1 VDHVTDPPAERKR
14 AELVAKLDSI
24 RAEFDEWRANSEAG
38 QPLEKHHSQ
47 ILRITTRLDVLADL
61 IGDDLNSENQLI
73 QRWQQTE
80 LRLLDLHHVW
90 DFFRSKFA
98 MRYPAWIRDI
108 LVVADELIWACY
120 LPAQQQAVK
129 AGGMDLA
136 AVREPPLAF
145 FGTDTSPLALSRHAI
160 YRRRGRA
167 EDLYTSLFADELKS
181 LPVPVTAIPWH
192 QAGHV
197 PDMLLLA
204 HETGHHVE
212 DDFGL
217 TPQLR
222 AAGRVALSAA
232 GTPVPRITAWLGP
245 ETDDSG
251 NTGWLGEVFA
261 DIYGVLGAGA
271 AFVVALTDFLAAP
284 GETIA
289 AEQATAA
296 YPTTHLRVQ
305 VALAALRATCPTD
318 PRAADLTAAWTA
330 VHPTH
335 AVSAFDA
342 DVEPLV
348 KALLAGPYPVFGGRS
363 LPGVLSFGSRWAET
377 AIDVARLAE
386 PNDPLQA
393 GDPRTL
399 LAAATLAFAA
409 DPAAYRE
416 RKAATR
422 VLERVL
428 AQQAKGTRFRS
439 EVAVRPGLT
448 EADRAAAQGL
458 YQRLA
463 DARVRASE
471 DAPSLT
477 GRN

>member
-1 VDHVTDPPAERKR
+1 MTDPPAERKR
-14 AELVAKLDSI
+14 AELVAKLDSV
-24 RAEFDEWRANSEAG
+24 RAEFAEWRANSEAG
-38 QPLEKHHSQ
+38 RPLEKHHSQ
-47 ILRITTRLDVLADL
+47 ILRITTRLDALADL
-61 IGDDLNSENQLI
+61 IGDDLDADDHLI
-73 QRWQQTE
+73 RSWQQTE

-90 DFFRSKFA
+90 DFFRSKLA
-98 MRYPAWIRDI
+98 MRYPAWIRDV

-129 AGGMDLA
+129 AGGLDLA
-136 AVREPPLAF
+136 SVREPPLAF

-160 YRRRGRA
+160 YRRYGRA
-167 EDLYTSLFADELKS
+167 EDLYTALFADELKS

-204 HETGHHVE
+204 HETGHQVE

-222 AAGRVALSAA
+222 AAGRAALSAV
-232 GTPVPRITAWLGP
+232 GTPEPRITAWLGP
-245 ETDDSG
+245 ENDDSG
-251 NTGWLGEVFA
+251 RTGWLGEVFA
-261 DIYGVLGAGA
+261 DIYGVLGTGA

-284 GETIA
+284 AETVAA
-289 AEQATAA
+289 AEPTDA

-305 VALAALRATCPTD
+305 VALAALRVTCPTD

-330 VHPTH
+330 DHPVH
-335 AVSAFDA
+335 VLGAFDT

-348 KALLAGPYPVFGGRS
+348 KALLAGPYTVFGDKS
-363 LPGVLSFGSRWAET
+363 LTGVLSFASRWEET
-377 AIDVARLAE
+377 EIDVARLAE
-386 PNDPLQA
+386 PKHPLQA

-409 DPAAYRE
+409 DPAVYRE
-416 RKAATR
+416 REAATR
-422 VLERVL
+422 VLERVR

-448 EADRAAAQGL
+448 EADRAAARGL

-463 DARVRASE
+463 DARRRAGE
-471 DAPSLT
+471 DAPSISAAT
-477 GRN
+477 AP